1 MVTCVIVKGIAAM
14 NKWLFIWFCCLSTL
28 SFANSFPIPGNT
40 IVGGVTQNAQS
51 LGMTVSIQKF
61 ESKLSKASLISYY
74 QKLWGDNGV
83 QSELSPWSMIG
94 SKINSQYFN
103 VQAQSAGYGSRGY
116 LSISN
121 LPDLIEKGEISPDSL
136 VDDFPKMGG
145 SLIINNQQHTDL
157 LNISKTVQIRNHFSI
172 SANSQYYLTHYRQR
186 GWALENDTKLS
197 ALKGRVL
204 LMAKGKDKL
213 SITINSLDGQ
223 SHIVA
228 NLSWAK

>member
-1 MVTCVIVKGIAAM
+1 M
-14 NKWLFIWFCCLSTL
+14 NRGLLVWLCCLSTL
-28 SFANSFPIPGNT
+28 CFGNSFPIPGNT
-40 IVGGVTQNAQS
+40 ILGSVTQDAQS
-51 LGMTVSIQKF
+51 LGMNVSIQKF
-61 ESKLSKASLISYY
+61 ESKLSKASLLSYY

-94 SKINSQYFN
+94 SKINSQYYN
-103 VQAQSAGYGSRGY
+103 VQAQSTGYGSRGY

-121 LPDLIEKGEISPDSL
+121 LPDLIEKGEINAASL

-157 LNISKTVQIRNHFSI
+157 LNISRTVQIRNHFSI

-186 GWALENDTKLS
+186 GWALENDTKHS

-213 SITINSLDGQ
+213 TLLQI
-223 SHIVA
+223 
-228 NLSWAK
+228 